1 MSPVL
6 DATQRQVLD
15 ALKKEPE
22 DYMTKCKKKYLHL
35 RKNLQKARYRVLED
49 GENWL
54 VIVQE
59 VEAVGKAVSSS
70 SQPPNGLGDLI
81 EPLQEFVKN
90 HHPSQGKEDFEDL
103 LNEVKRVR
111 NDMAHTGAA
120 ARAAA
125 KIATTVGIY
134 LEDTLMAASGA
145 GDNVKAYIQ
154 KEVVQVYTWQ
164 RLEEC
169 RRLMLTHSFSYLPIK
184 IGKEWK
190 LLTDVNLAKY
200 LAQAK
205 SIKKW
210 KKLMWETVECAK
222 EKELELECVK
232 TVEQTDSKVCALK
245 KMNGKAAIVTE
256 GEEENKDLVGIITPF
271 DLL

>member
-1 MSPVL
+1 
-6 DATQRQVLD
+6 
-15 ALKKEPE
+15 
-22 DYMTKCKKKYLHL
+22 MTKCKKKYLHL

-54 VIVQE
+54 VIVQAIE
-59 VEAVGKAVSSS
+59 VVGKVVS
-70 SQPPNGLGDLI
+70 SQPPNGFGDLI
-81 EPLQEFVKN
+81 EPLQKFVNK
-90 HHPSQGKEDFEDL
+90 HHPGQGKEDFEDL

-125 KIATTVGIY
+125 KIATMVGIY

-154 KEVVQVYTWQ
+154 KEVVRTYTWQ

-184 IGKEWK
+184 IGTEWK

-205 SIKKW
+205 SNRKW

-222 EKELELECVK
+222 EKAGGEEKKLELECVK
-232 TVEQTDSKVCALK
+232 TVEQTDSKKCALD
-245 KMNGKAAIVTE
+245 KMSGTAAIVTE
-256 GEEENKDLVGIITPF
+256 GEGKNKDLAGIITPF

>member
-1 MSPVL
+1 
-6 DATQRQVLD
+6 
-15 ALKKEPE
+15 
-22 DYMTKCKKKYLHL
+22 MTKCKKKYLHL

-59 VEAVGKAVSSS
+59 VEAVGKAVSES
-70 SQPPNGLGDLI
+70 PKPVYGLEKLK
-81 EPLQEFVKN
+81 EPLQCFVREY
-90 HHPSQGKEDFEDL
+90 HPTASQEEDDFENFKDL
-103 LNEVKRVR
+103 LEEVQRVR
-111 NDMAHTGAA
+111 NDEAHTGAA

-134 LEDTLMAASGA
+134 LEDSLMVASGT

-154 KEVVQVYTWQ
+154 KEVVRVYTWQ

-184 IGKEWK
+184 IGTEWK

-205 SIKKW
+205 SNTKW
-210 KKLMWETVECAK
+210 KKLMWETVACAI
-222 EKELELECVK
+222 EKQEVRLKLKPANEVK
-232 TVEQTDSKVCALK
+232 QIDSKACALK
-245 KMNGKAAIVTE
+245 KMGGKAAIVTE
-256 GEEENKDLVGIITPF
+256 GENKDLVGIITPF

>member
-1 MSPVL
+1 MSLVL

-15 ALKKEPE
+15 TLKKEPE
-22 DYMTKCKKKYLHL
+22 NYMTKCKKKYLHL

-59 VEAVGKAVSSS
+59 VEAVGKAVSS
-70 SQPPNGLGDLI
+70 QPPNGLGDLI
-81 EPLQEFVKN
+81 ESLQDFVKT

-134 LEDTLMAASGA
+134 LEDSLMAKSGA

-154 KEVVQVYTWQ
+154 KEVIQVYTWQ

-205 SIKKW
+205 SNKKW

>member
-1 MSPVL
+1 
-6 DATQRQVLD
+6 
-15 ALKKEPE
+15 
-22 DYMTKCKKKYLHL
+22 MTKCKKKYLHL

-59 VEAVGKAVSSS
+59 VEAVGKAVSKS
-70 SQPPNGLGDLI
+70 PKPVYGLEKLK
-81 EPLQEFVKN
+81 EPLQCFVREY
-90 HHPSQGKEDFEDL
+90 HPTVSQEEEDFENFKDL
-103 LNEVKRVR
+103 LEEVQRVR
-111 NDMAHTGAA
+111 NDEAHTGAA

-169 RRLMLTHSFSYLPIK
+169 RRLMLMHSFSYLPIK
-184 IGKEWK
+184 TGKDWE
-190 LLTDVNLAKY
+190 LLTDVNLAEY
-200 LAQAK
+200 LASAK
-205 SIKKW
+205 CDRKR
-210 KKLMWETVECAK
+210 KKLMWETVAGAIKKQEVRLKLKPAN
-222 EKELELECVK
+222 EVK
-232 TVEQTDSKVCALK
+232 QTDSKACALK
-245 KMNGKAAIVTE
+245 KMNGKAAIVTA
-256 GEEENKDLVGIITPF
+256 GDKDKDLVGIITPF

>member
-1 MSPVL
+1 
-6 DATQRQVLD
+6 
-15 ALKKEPE
+15 
-22 DYMTKCKKKYLHL
+22 MTKCKKKYLHL

-59 VEAVGKAVSSS
+59 VEAVGKAVSES
-70 SQPPNGLGDLI
+70 PKPVYGLGGLKK
-81 EPLQEFVKN
+81 PLQDFVKKY
-90 HHPSQGKEDFEDL
+90 HPTASQGEEDFEDFKDL
-103 LNEVKRVR
+103 LEEVQRVR
-111 NDMAHTGAA
+111 NDEAHTGAA

-154 KEVVQVYTWQ
+154 KEVVRVYTWQ

-184 IGKEWK
+184 IGTKWK
-190 LLTDVNLAKY
+190 LLTDMNLAKY

-205 SIKKW
+205 CNTKW

-222 EKELELECVK
+222 EKAYKKEEELKLECVK
-232 TVEQTDSKVCALK
+232 TVEQTDSKKCALD
-245 KMNGKAAIVTE
+245 KMKGKAAIVTE
-256 GEEENKDLVGIITPF
+256 GDEDLVGIITPF

>member
-1 MSPVL
+1 
-6 DATQRQVLD
+6 
-15 ALKKEPE
+15 
-22 DYMTKCKKKYLHL
+22 MTKCKKKYLHL

-59 VEAVGKAVSSS
+59 VEAVGKAVSKS
-70 SQPPNGLGDLI
+70 PKPVYGLEKLK
-81 EPLQEFVKN
+81 EPLQDFVKKY
-90 HHPSQGKEDFEDL
+90 HPTASQEEEDFENFKDL
-103 LNEVKRVR
+103 LKEVQRVR
-111 NDMAHTGAA
+111 NDEAHTGAA

-134 LEDTLMAASGA
+134 LEDTLMAKSGA

-154 KEVVQVYTWQ
+154 KEVVQVHTWQ

-184 IGKEWK
+184 IGTEWK

-205 SIKKW
+205 SNKKW

-222 EKELELECVK
+222 EKACEKEKKLKLECVK
-232 TVEQTDSKVCALK
+232 TVEQTDSKKCALD
-245 KMNGKAAIVTE
+245 KMNGKAAIVTGGDE
-256 GEEENKDLVGIITPF
+256 DLVGIITPF